1 MKQTKSLGTVAIRN
15 LNPEVD
21 GGKYPVKTEV
31 NREFSVEA
39 ELASSEPV
47 KVILKHRKKGDRVW
61 KNTRME
67 LQEHPGNFVRY
78 RGSVCF
84 DKTGIYEYTVE
95 AFSSDKA
102 SKPVDYERVLEVFV
116 EPEVARFGAWYELF
130 PRSQGRIPGKSGTF
144 KDCENRLEEIQRMG
158 FDVIYLAPIH
168 PIGHTN
174 RKGPNNTLWAGPGD
188 PGCVWSI
195 GDETGGHTAIHPE
208 LGTLEDF
215 KRFVKKADK
224 MGIRI
229 AMDMALTCSYDH
241 PWLKEHPDWFFH
253 NPDGTIKYAEN
264 PPKKYEDTV
273 FLNFYPP
280 DREKMWNELK
290 NIFSFWIKQG
300 VTIFRIDNPHTK
312 PDEFWH
318 WVIPELKKEC
328 PDLFFLSEA
337 FTYYERLELL
347 AKLGFSQ
354 SYNYFTWR
362 NTKNEMIE
370 YMDRLTSSYVKDFL
384 RMNFFAN
391 TPDILPE
398 ILQKGGRPAFKM
410 RLALAGTLAPAY
422 GIYSTYE
429 ICENAANPG
438 AETYVN
444 SEKYEYKIWDW
455 DRPGHIKD
463 YIAVVN
469 RIRKENPAL
478 HYFDN
483 IEFCPSTNEHV
494 LAFVK
499 TDPEKKNILLITVNF
514 DLKGTQTSRITV
526 PVEKLGFGSDET
538 YHAVELITGKT
549 YPWKGR
555 ENYVLL
561 DPNQEPAQIFRLEP
575 TKPKKSNGK
584 GALSPQAE
592 ENGRLFFEFQEQA
605 GKKSDILARRQMSRI
620 YQEVIAPK
628 VYSGVNYD
636 EAYHAVID
644 SIARNHGWESIIDA
658 YIRTPGH

>member
-1 MKQTKSLGTVAIRN
+1 MKKPKSSGPLAFRHIY
-15 LNPEVD
+15 PEVD
-21 GGKYPVKTEV
+21 GGKYPVKTEL
-31 NREFSVEA
+31 NLEFQVEA
-39 ELASSEPV
+39 GLDGNPSEV
-47 KVILKHRKKGDRVW
+47 LLLYRKKGEKKWDS
-61 KNTRME
+61 KPLEALNM
-67 LQEHPGNFVRY
+67 PGKLKRY
-78 RGSVCF
+78 RGSVRF
-84 DKTGIYEYTVE
+84 PKTGIYEYTVE
-95 AFSSDKA
+95 ASSGHA
-102 SKPVDYERVLEVFV
+102 GKPLGYEHILEVFV

-130 PRSQGRIPGKSGTF
+130 PRSQGRVPGKSGTF
-144 KDCENRLEEIQRMG
+144 KDCEERLGEIKGMG

-215 KRFVKKADK
+215 RKFVKKADK

-253 NPDGTIKYAEN
+253 NPDGSIQYAEN

-280 DREKMWNELK
+280 DKDAMWKELK
-290 NIFSFWIKQG
+290 NIFSFWIQQG

-312 PDEFWH
+312 PDDFWH
-318 WVIPELKKEC
+318 WVIPELKKEN

-370 YMDRLTSSYVKDFL
+370 YMGRLTSSYVKDFL
-384 RMNFFAN
+384 RMNFFCN

-398 ILQKGGRPAFKM
+398 ILQREGRPAFKM
-410 RLALAGTLAPAY
+410 RLGLAATLAPAY

-429 ICENAANPG
+429 LCENAANPN
-438 AETYVN
+438 AETYIH
-444 SEKYEYKIWDW
+444 SEKYEYKVWDW

-463 YIAVVN
+463 YIGAVN
-469 RIRKENPAL
+469 RIRKENLAL
-478 HYFDN
+478 RYFDN
-483 IEFCPSTNEHV
+483 IQFCPSTNEHV
-494 LAFVK
+494 LAFLK
-499 TDPEKKNILLITVNF
+499 SDPKGENHLLITVNF
-514 DLKGTQTSRITV
+514 NLNGTQTSRVTV
-526 PVEKLGFGSDET
+526 PVENLGLGSDET
-538 YHAVELITGKT
+538 YLAEELITEKT
-549 YPWKGR
+549 FAWKGR

-561 DPNQEPAQIFRLEP
+561 DPTREPVQIFRLRP
-575 TKPKKSNGK
+575 GRAKVPRNL
-584 GALSPQAE
+584 ASPMAE
-592 ENGRLFFEFQEQA
+592 EKGKLFFEFQEQA
-605 GKKSDILARRQMSRI
+605 GKKSDILARRQMSHLF
-620 YQEVIAPK
+620 QEVIAPK
-628 VYSGVNYD
+628 IYSGVNYE
-636 EAYHAVID
+636 EAFHFVID
-644 SIARNHGWESIIDA
+644 GLAQKHGWESIIDA

>member
-1 MKQTKSLGTVAIRN
+1 MKPSRSKNPILIKHVF
-15 LNPEVD
+15 PEVD
-21 GGKYPVKTEV
+21 GGLYPAKTEADRDFLV
-31 NREFSVEA
+31 QADLTTEDP
-39 ELASSEPV
+39 L
-47 KVILKHRKKGDRVW
+47 KVSLKFRKKGEKAW
-61 KNTRME
+61 KNSPMKSVDWFGSLSRY
-67 LQEHPGNFVRY
+67 QRSVRF
-78 RGSVCF
+78 G
-84 DKTGIYEYTVE
+84 KTGTFEYTVE
-95 AFSSDKA
+95 AVSPDKP
-102 SKPVDYERVLEVFV
+102 SQTIEYGKVLEVFV
-116 EPEVARFGAWYELF
+116 EPEVARFGAWYEIF
-130 PRSQGRIPGKSGTF
+130 PRSQGQIPGKSGTF
-144 KDCENRLEEIQRMG
+144 KDCENRLDEIKWMG

-208 LGTLEDF
+208 LGTLDDF
-215 KRFVKKADK
+215 RKFVKKADK

-280 DREKMWNELK
+280 DREKMWDELK

-312 PDEFWH
+312 PDDFWH

-410 RLALAGTLAPAY
+410 RLALAATLSPAY
-422 GIYSTYE
+422 GIASNYE
-429 ICENAANPG
+429 LCENGANPG
-438 AETYVN
+438 AETYIN
-444 SEKYEYKIWDW
+444 SEKYELKVWDW
-455 DRPGHIKD
+455 DRPGNIKD
-463 YIAVVN
+463 YISVVN
-469 RIRKENPAL
+469 RIRHENQAL

-483 IEFCPSTNEHV
+483 IQFCPSTNEHI

-499 TDPEKKNILLITVNF
+499 TDPSGENILLTTVNF
-514 DLKGTQTSRITV
+514 NLSGTQTSRITV
-526 PVEKLGFGSDET
+526 PVENWGSVRMSLT
-538 YHAVELITGKT
+538 WR
-549 YPWKGR
+549 WK
-555 ENYVLL
+555 
-561 DPNQEPAQIFRLEP
+561 
-575 TKPKKSNGK
+575 
-584 GALSPQAE
+584 
-592 ENGRLFFEFQEQA
+592 
-605 GKKSDILARRQMSRI
+605 
-620 YQEVIAPK
+620 
-628 VYSGVNYD
+628 
-636 EAYHAVID
+636 
-644 SIARNHGWESIIDA
+644 
-658 YIRTPGH
+658 

>member
-1 MKQTKSLGTVAIRN
+1 MKPSRSKNPILIKQVF
-15 LNPEVD
+15 PEVD
-21 GGKYPVKTEV
+21 GGLYPAKTEADRDFLV
-31 NREFSVEA
+31 QADLTTEDP
-39 ELASSEPV
+39 L
-47 KVILKHRKKGDRVW
+47 KVSLKFRKKGEKAW
-61 KNTRME
+61 KNSPMKSVDWSGPLSRY
-67 LQEHPGNFVRY
+67 QRSVRF
-78 RGSVCF
+78 G
-84 DKTGIYEYTVE
+84 KTGTFEYTVE
-95 AFSSDKA
+95 AVSPDKP
-102 SKPVDYERVLEVFV
+102 SQTIEYGKVLEVFV
-116 EPEVARFGAWYELF
+116 EPEVARFGAWYEIF
-130 PRSQGRIPGKSGTF
+130 PRSQGKIPGKSGTF
-144 KDCENRLEEIQRMG
+144 KDCENRLDEIKWMG

-174 RKGPNNTLWAGPGD
+174 RKGPNNTLWARPGD

-208 LGTLEDF
+208 LGTLDDF
-215 KRFVKKADK
+215 RKFVKKADK

-253 NPDGTIKYAEN
+253 NPDGSIKYAEN

-280 DREKMWNELK
+280 DREKMWDELK

-312 PDEFWH
+312 PDDFWH

-398 ILQKGGRPAFKM
+398 VLQKGGRPAFKM
-410 RLALAGTLAPAY
+410 RLALAATLSPAY
-422 GIYSTYE
+422 GIASNYE
-429 ICENAANPG
+429 LCENGANPG
-438 AETYVN
+438 AETYIN
-444 SEKYEYKIWDW
+444 SEKYELKVWDW
-455 DRPGHIKD
+455 DRPGNIKD
-463 YIAVVN
+463 YISVVN
-469 RIRKENPAL
+469 RIRHENPAL

-483 IEFCPSTNEHV
+483 IQFCPSTNEHI

-499 TDPEKKNILLITVNF
+499 TDPSGENILLTTVNF
-514 DLKGTQTSRITV
+514 NLSGTQTSRITV
-526 PVEKLGFGSDET
+526 PVEKLGIGSNEP
-538 YHAVELITGKT
+538 YLAVEMITGKT
-549 YPWKGR
+549 YQWKGR

-561 DPNQEPAQIFRLEP
+561 DPSQEQVQIFRLEP
-575 TKPKKSNGK
+575 GKTLKLGK
-584 GALSPQAE
+584 GLASAQAE
-592 ENGRLFFEFQEQA
+592 ENGKLFFDFQEQA
-605 GKKSDILARRQMSRI
+605 GKKSDILARRQMSRLF
-620 YQEVIAPK
+620 QEVIAPK
-628 VYSGVNYD
+628 VYAGPTYD
-636 EAYHAVID
+636 QAYHAVID
-644 SIARNHGWESIIDA
+644 GLARKRGWESIIDA